1 MSLFGGGRTPGPE
14 EDQSSQQGPVRVGL
28 EDGRTAYRPGDEVA
42 GTVSWE
48 VPGDTSPEDASTRA
62 PTQAEVRLAWYTVG
76 RGDRDTEIVAS
87 QALEAPGVS
96 DRRSFRFRLPDG
108 PYSFSGKLISLVWT
122 VEAVLEPGSRAG
134 RADLVV
140 SPTGKEV
147 RLQTEPEGPPGP
159 KGKEAG

>member
-1 MSLFGGGRTPGPE
+1 MSLFGGCPTPGAGPE
-14 EDQSSQQGPVRVGL
+14 QGTEQSPEQGPVRVEL
-28 EDGRTAYRPGDEVA
+28 EDGRTAYRPGEEVT

-48 VPGDTSPEDASTRA
+48 LPGDKSPEDAPTRA
-62 PTQAEVRLAWYTVG
+62 PTRVEVRLAWYTRG

-87 QALEAPGVS
+87 QVFEAPGVS

-122 VEAVLEPGSRAG
+122 AEAVLEPGSRPG

-147 RLQTEPEGPPGP
+147 LLHPELAE
-159 KGKEAG
+159 KETG